1 MAFFVRN
8 LQIRCPAS
16 ATTKASPP
24 LHRSDSLPSAPRSK
38 LSGTADEGVR
48 RRPGTHY
55 FNLPRPFSL
64 AKAKPEPHHRLHHQN
79 LSRSA
84 TERRKKKNQKTKIEK
99 CTCRAFAAQP
109 TSPSSEP
116 APFPF
121 PLPRQPSLL
130 FRVNPAAP
138 PLATA
143 PWRPA
148 ELPGA
153 PRRLPRG
160 PPARA
165 RPGSVPFSSR
175 GGLRKGSGSSS
186 SSAACSHL
194 SENVSGGGGTGH
206 RTRTAPGNL
215 LRTNSAPA
223 LAAEVESF
231 IIVRPAPPGDW
242 PQGRARARLRRRRA
256 EAAT

>member
-84 TERRKKKNQKTKIEK
+84 TEKEKKNQKTKIEK

-160 PPARA
+160 PPARPRQA
-165 RPGSVPFSSR
+165 R
-175 GGLRKGSGSSS
+175 LRTI
-186 SSAACSHL
+186 L
-194 SENVSGGGGTGH
+194 LTG
-206 RTRTAPGNL
+206 RTPEGQRLLLL
-215 LRTNSAPA
+215 LRGLQPS
-223 LAAEVESF
+223 
-231 IIVRPAPPGDW
+231 IGK
-242 PQGRARARLRRRRA
+242 RLRRRWHRPPNKDSPGKPSQN
-256 EAAT
+256 